1 MVISGTILQVRWPNQ
16 ECHNT
21 EERWLVNQVKGQP
34 HQAQLT
40 KRESKEC
47 NKKFLKYIQ
56 HHDDLKYRDAQKIE
70 S

>member
-47 NKKFLKYIQ
+47 NKIFLKYYSTTTTSNTEM
-56 HHDDLKYRDAQKIE
+56 LRR
-70 S
+70 

>member
-47 NKKFLKYIQ
+47 NKNFLKYYSTTTTSNTEM
-56 HHDDLKYRDAQKIE
+56 LRR
-70 S
+70 